1 VRTHSLA
8 PIALCLVA
16 VLPLAAQATHPAA
29 PTQVKMLDCAG
40 LPCVDVQI
48 GSSAPIRLMIDTGN
62 GHSVLDLAQAKSLG
76 LALEPYVSR
85 SGKTIPGVYFAT
97 APTVQLG
104 ALTLGPVK
112 FIAADLTDAVKQGQF
127 PQSAGTLDYVDFRDR
142 VLTLDYPKHT
152 IEIAD
157 ASSAAPAGAG
167 TLTYP
172 TFGQQ
177 GPPIV
182 ATTGFAVNG
191 QPITVQVDILYTGTL
206 LIYPTSVSRLGLD
219 AAAAATQTR
228 DFPFTDG
235 GVPMIESKAAHES
248 FGGSDLMAG
257 APLYF
262 ATPKVHTPD
271 GLFDGTV
278 GNALLTGHRVTFD
291 FKSNRFWLD

>member
-1 VRTHSLA
+1 VRTRHPALL
-8 PIALCLVA
+8 ALCLA
-16 VLPLAAQATHPAA
+16 ATLPLAAQAT
-29 PTQVKMLDCAG
+29 PTQVPMLDCAG
-40 LPCVDVQI
+40 LPCVDVRI

-62 GHSVLDLAQAKSLG
+62 GHSVLDLAQAKALG
-76 LALEPYVSR
+76 LTLEPYVSR
-85 SGKTIPGVYFAT
+85 AGQTIPGVYFAT
-97 APTVQLG
+97 APSMQLG
-104 ALTLGPVK
+104 GLALGPVK
-112 FIAADLTDAVKQGQF
+112 FIAADLSDSIKQGQF
-127 PQSAGTLDYVDFRDR
+127 PQSAGTLDYVDFKDR
-142 VLTLDYPKHT
+142 VLTLDYPHHT
-152 IEIAD
+152 VEFAD
-157 ASSAAPAGAG
+157 ASATAPAGAG
-167 TLTYP
+167 TLSYP
-172 TFGQQ
+172 TFGHQ

-235 GVPMIESKAAHES
+235 GVPMIESKAGRES
-248 FGGSDLMAG
+248 FAGADLMTG

>member
-1 VRTHSLA
+1 VRTHSPALLT
-8 PIALCLVA
+8 LCLA
-16 VLPLAAQATHPAA
+16 ALPLAAQTPAA
-29 PTQVKMLDCAG
+29 PAQVKMLDCAG

-62 GHSVLDLAQAKSLG
+62 GHSVLDLAQAKALG
-76 LALEPYVSR
+76 LTLEPYVSR
-85 SGKTIPGVYFAT
+85 SGKTIPGVFFAT
-97 APTVQLG
+97 APSVQLG
-104 ALTLGPVK
+104 TLTLGPVK
-112 FIAADLTDAVKQGQF
+112 FIAADLSDSIRQGQF
-127 PQSAGTLDYVDFRDR
+127 PQSAGTLDYVDFKDHI
-142 VLTLDYPKHT
+142 VTLDYPQHT

-157 ASSAAPAGAG
+157 ASAAAPAGAG
-167 TLTYP
+167 TLSYP
-172 TFGQQ
+172 TFGHQ

-219 AAAAATQTR
+219 AAAATTATR

-235 GVPMIESKAAHES
+235 GVPMIESKAARES
-248 FGGSDLMAG
+248 FAGADLMTG

-291 FKSNRFWLD
+291 FKSNRFWID